1 MPIVNSNEDLKR
13 YEEFVKNSPYGTF
26 YQDPAWSK
34 VKNNWTHDFVYIE
47 ENKQIIAAMSVL
59 GIKNKNGKY
68 FLYAPRGPV
77 CDFTDYELVDKLIK
91 EAEVLKEKYDAFL
104 LRIDPQFKFE
114 ERPIHQYK
122 KMGYDFR
129 SVCDPIHSFTQPRYN
144 MIIDLSLGDEEK
156 IFENFSSKGRY
167 NIRKSIKAGI
177 ETKIETNEKTL
188 DNFYELTEIMAK
200 RQGITYRP
208 KEYHK
213 RLVENYRCKIFS
225 SYYEGEVLCSS
236 IVVPYKDGLTYLYAA
251 SSNEKRNK
259 MPNYNMLWEEIKYGV
274 ENGYKSLDLG
284 GVFSLDKKDG
294 LYRYKEHFCYPNK
307 YTAYIGELDVVYDRD
322 LYNEFL
328 NNK

>member
-1 MPIVNSNEDLKR
+1 
-13 YEEFVKNSPYGTF
+13 
-26 YQDPAWSK
+26 
-34 VKNNWTHDFVYIE
+34 
-47 ENKQIIAAMSVL
+47 
-59 GIKNKNGKY
+59 
-68 FLYAPRGPV
+68 
-77 CDFTDYELVDKLIK
+77 
-91 EAEVLKEKYDAFL
+91 
-104 LRIDPQFKFE
+104 
-114 ERPIHQYK
+114 
-122 KMGYDFR
+122 MGYDFR

-188 DNFYELTEIMAK
+188 DDFYQLTEIMVK

-213 RLVENYRCKIFS
+213 RLVENYGCKIFS

-236 IVVPYKDGLTYLYAA
+236 IVVPYKDSLTYLYAA

-274 ENGYKSLDLG
+274 KNVYKSLDLG

-294 LYRYKEHFCYPNK
+294 LYRYKEHFCHPNK

-322 LYNEFL
+322 LYKKFL
-328 NNK
+328 ITK